1 MTSGPVYMD
10 YQATTPLDPRVREEM
25 APYLGER
32 FGNPHS
38 VHHAYGW
45 SAARAVTSARAKIAS
60 LLGAGDDEVILTS
73 GATESCNIAVRG
85 AVGPGGDR
93 DEIVT
98 LATEHPAVLES
109 VRAIA
114 GGGGRTRIVGVGP
127 DGIVDLAELR
137 RAVSGRTAVVSVM
150 LVNNEIG
157 VVQPVSEVAAIAR
170 DNGALMHTDATQ
182 AAGRMVMDVDALG
195 VDLLSLSSHKMYGPM
210 GIGAL
215 YVREEAFERLAPMV
229 VGGGQERGLRSG
241 TVPVHLAVGFGKACE
256 IAAGEMETD
265 SARIRELTGILWRS
279 LSEAVPGIRLNG
291 HERLRVPGNLNVSL
305 PDLSGDAVAERLRE
319 SVAVSTG
326 SACSSQGTSPSRV
339 LSALG
344 YSPAEALQGVR
355 ISLGRFT
362 TEEDVSAAA
371 EAFQGL
377 GDDA

>member
-1 MTSGPVYMD
+1 MTSAPVYMD

-25 APYLGER
+25 LPYLRER

-45 SAARAVTSARAKIAS
+45 SAARAVTTARAQVAS

-73 GATESCNIAVRG
+73 GATESCNIAIRG
-85 AVGPGGDR
+85 AVGPATGR
-93 DEIVT
+93 DEVVT
-98 LATEHPAVLES
+98 LATEHPSVLET
-109 VRAIA
+109 VHALAR
-114 GGGGRTRIVGVGP
+114 GGVRTRIVGVGP
-127 DGIVDLAELR
+127 DGIVALAELR
-137 RAVSGRTAVVSVM
+137 KAVSSRTAVVSVM

-157 VVQPVSEVAAIAR
+157 VVQPVSEVAAIAH

-182 AAGRMVMDVDALG
+182 AAGRMAVDVDALG

-215 YVREEAFERLAPMV
+215 YVRDSAFERLAPV
-229 VGGGQERGLRSG
+229 VAGGGQERGLRSG
-241 TVPVHLAVGFGKACE
+241 TVPVHLAVGFGRACE
-256 IAAGEMETD
+256 IAVADMETD
-265 SARIRELTGILWRS
+265 SARIRELTGALWRS
-279 LSEAVPGIRLNG
+279 LSESLPGIRLNG

-305 PDLSGDAVAERLRE
+305 PGMSGDAAAERLRE

-326 SACSSQGTSPSRV
+326 SACSSQGTSPSHV

-344 YSPAEALQGVR
+344 YSPAEALQGIR

-362 TEEDVSAAA
+362 TEEDVSASAG
-371 EAFQGL
+371 AFREL
-377 GDDA
+377 GDNA

>member
-1 MTSGPVYMD
+1 MTPAPVYMD

-45 SAARAVTSARAKIAS
+45 SAARAVTAARAQIAS

-85 AVGPGGDR
+85 AIGRSEDR
-93 DEIVT
+93 DEVVT
-98 LATEHPAVLES
+98 LATEHPAVLET
-109 VRAIA
+109 VRALA
-114 GGGGRTRIVGVGP
+114 DGGGRTRIVGVGP
-127 DGIVDLAELR
+127 DGVVDLAELR
-137 RAVSGRTAVVSVM
+137 EAVSIRTAVVSVM

-157 VVQPVSEVAAIAR
+157 VVQPVSAVAAIAR

-182 AAGRMVMDVDALG
+182 AAGRMAVDVDALG

-215 YVREEAFERLAPMV
+215 YVREEAFERLAPV
-229 VGGGQERGLRSG
+229 VAGGGQERGLRSG

-256 IAAGEMETD
+256 IAVMDMEAD
-265 SARIRELTGILWRS
+265 SARLRELTGLLWRS
-279 LSEAVPGIRLNG
+279 LFGSLPGIRLNG

-326 SACSSQGTSPSRV
+326 SACSSQGASPSHV

-371 EAFQGL
+371 EAFQEL
-377 GDDA
+377 GVNA

>member
-1 MTSGPVYMD
+1 MTSAPVYMD

-60 LLGAGDDEVILTS
+60 LLGAGDDEVVLTS

-85 AVGPGGDR
+85 AVGPGGNR

-157 VVQPVSEVAAIAR
+157 VVQPVSEVAAIAH

-182 AAGRMVMDVDALG
+182 AAGRMAVDVDALG

-229 VGGGQERGLRSG
+229 AGGGQERGLRSG

-256 IAAGEMETD
+256 IAAEEMETD
-265 SARIRELTGILWRS
+265 SARIRDLTGILWRS

-291 HERLRVPGNLNVSL
+291 HERLRVPGNLSVSL

-326 SACSSQGTSPSRV
+326 SACSSQGTSPSHV

-344 YSPAEALQGVR
+344 HSPAEALQGVR

-371 EAFQGL
+371 EAFQEL
-377 GDDA
+377 GVNA